1 MRFFFNQ
8 RKAAQA
14 AAYLVKLHG
23 GQINLMALL
32 KLLYLADR
40 TALVQT
46 GYTITGDHMVSMPH
60 GPVLSCIY
68 DSAKWGKTE
77 DDPWYEYISERTNH
91 EVSLANPKL
100 EFDELSEYEIEV
112 LTSIH
117 DDYGKLTQ
125 WELRALT
132 HRLPEWQD
140 PNGSSLPIDPITIL
154 RTEGKSDVEIKALA
168 HMAEEVL
175 FLEELRSEPLRHV

>member
-40 TALVQT
+40 TALVET

-91 EVSLANPKL
+91 EVSLTGTAPEL
-100 EFDELSEYEIEV
+100 DELSEYEIEV
-112 LTSIH
+112 LKKVY
-117 DDYGKLTQ
+117 DGYGHLNQ
-125 WELRALT
+125 WELRDLT

-154 RTEGKSDVEIKALA
+154 RTEGKNDVEISALA

-175 FLEELRSEPLRHV
+175 FLEELRSEPPRHV